1 MGSPSRPRV
10 AFLGPVRPEDTTR
23 LVGVVHLL
31 PLPGAPR
38 PGPGLD
44 AVLRRAQ
51 QDARALAEGGADGV
65 IVENLGD
72 APFAA
77 GRVPAVTVAAMTR
90 AAMAVRE
97 AAPTL
102 PLGLNVL
109 RNDGEGA
116 LAVAAAT
123 DARFVRVNVLSGVM
137 ATDQGLVQGT
147 ARSVLLARRMLG
159 VDVAVVGDVLV
170 KHAHPVGLPGPAD
183 GGRARL
189 LEDLARDTFARGG
202 ADALIVSGRG
212 TGQPTAPE
220 DVARVR
226 RAVPGAPVWLGS
238 GLTPGGAAEGV
249 DLLDV
254 AIVGTW
260 LHEDADLSR
269 PLDAAR
275 VARMREALHQAAR
288 RAGGNSGS

>member
-1 MGSPSRPRV
+1 MAPASRPRV
-10 AFLGPVRPEDTTR
+10 AFLGPVAPEAPPR

-38 PGPGLD
+38 PGPGLE
-44 AVLRRAQ
+44 AVLRRAR
-51 QDARALAEGGADGV
+51 QDARALAHGGADGV

-77 GRVPAVTVAAMTR
+77 RRVPAVTIAAMTR

-97 AAPTL
+97 AAPDL

-109 RNDGEGA
+109 RNDGVGA
-116 LAVAAAT
+116 MAVATAT
-123 DARFVRVNVLSGVM
+123 GARFIRVNVLSGVL
-137 ATDQGLVQGT
+137 ATDQGLVEGV
-147 ARSVLLARRMLG
+147 ARDVLLSRHQLG

-170 KHAHPVGLPGPAD
+170 KHAHPLGVPAPED

-202 ADALIVSGRG
+202 ADALVVSGRG
-212 TGQPTAPE
+212 TGQPTDPE
-220 DVARVR
+220 EVARVR
-226 RAVPGAPVWLGS
+226 RAVPEAPVWLGS
-238 GLTPGGAAEGV
+238 GLVPDQAAAMAGM
-249 DLLDV
+249 LDV

-260 LHEDADLSR
+260 LHEAADVAR

-275 VARMREALHQAAR
+275 VARMREALHHAAR
-288 RAGGNSGS
+288 RPTGNSAS